1 MVGRAWAKLDKS
13 GRRHSLL
20 AHSADVGA
28 TVEALLLTGNF
39 GSRLAALAGVKG
51 LNPVDVGRLS
61 LLAALH
67 DIGKANRGF
76 QAAPDQPPGTPRA
89 GHIKPVVDLLCA
101 GDRAPAAGGPSNYS
115 RLVEASGLDH
125 AFRWWGRRK
134 AAEPLISA
142 VLMHHGRL
150 PDARNPDGRLW
161 REGDGN
167 DPFAE
172 LDLIGRALPGW
183 FEAAFSAERSDHLL
197 TPRFL
202 HGFAGLVMLAD
213 WIASDDLICDFV
225 ADAGAERIETSRRLA
240 ASALHRLR
248 FDPRPA
254 SAALPPAGAATL
266 TALLGPDR
274 TPRAAQVALAAT
286 EAETGSLVVIE
297 AETGSGKTEAALL
310 HFADLLRLGLVD
322 GLYFALPTRAAAR
335 QIHGRVVEAMA
346 RLMGDAAPPVVLALP
361 GYPQADDATGVRL
374 PGFEVLWPDDF
385 ADARR
390 DAAWAAEHPKRF
402 MAAAVAVGSI
412 DQVMLGGLA
421 VRHAELRSSPL
432 LRQLLV
438 IDEVHASDSYMTAI
452 VTNLLAQHRAAG
464 GHALLMSATLGTAAR
479 YRLMGRS
486 QRDIRALPGADE
498 LAVQPYPAIHAL
510 NASVP
515 PLPPPAGPG
524 KTVAVECLDEAD
536 NAALARHAIEAAR
549 QGARVLVIRNRV
561 DDAVETA
568 QAVAEWADAAGQPA
582 LAFRCNGVATV
593 HHGRFAPADRV
604 LLDQALEAA
613 LGHDSTAAKVCV
625 TTQTAEQ
632 SLDIDADY
640 LITDLCPADVLL
652 QRIGRLHRHARS
664 TRPPAFAAPRALVL
678 APPEDRLAALIGR
691 DGTVHGRLL
700 GLGKVYE
707 NLLSL
712 VATRRCLLE
721 LGTIAIPAHN
731 RLLVER
737 ATHPPALRTLADSLG
752 PPWQSHLQKV
762 AGETYARQ
770 GVARLNML
778 DFDEPPQPLPD
789 AEARILTRLGADAL
803 ALEVDPSFTSV
814 FGATI
819 RQISI
824 PGWMVKGERNEL
836 NNKSVHFSNEG
847 MFSVW
852 NEHFCYGPW
861 GIGRQ

>member
-28 TVEALLLTGNF
+28 TVGALLLTGNS
-39 GSRLAALAGVKG
+39 GGRLAALAGVTE
-51 LNPVDVGRLS
+51 LTPVDVGRLS

-67 DIGKANRGF
+67 DIGKVNRGF
-76 QAAPDQPPGTPRA
+76 QASSHQEPLTGRA

-101 GDRAPAAGGPSNYS
+101 GDTPPAAGGPSNYR
-115 RLVEASGLDH
+115 RLVEASGLEH
-125 AFRWWGRRK
+125 VFRWWGRRK
-134 AAEPLISA
+134 TAMPLISA

-150 PDARNPDGRLW
+150 PEAGNPAGQLW
-161 REGDGN
+161 REGDGY

-172 LDLIGRALPGW
+172 LDHIGRALPGW

-225 ADAGAERIETSRRLA
+225 PDAGAERIETSRRLA
-240 ASALHRLR
+240 ASALRRLR
-248 FDPRPA
+248 VDPGPA
-254 SAALPPAGAATL
+254 GTALPPTGAATL
-266 TALLGPDR
+266 VALLGAER
-274 TPRAAQVALAAT
+274 TPRPTQVALAAT
-286 EAETGSLVVIE
+286 EAGAGSLVVME

-310 HFADLLRLGLVD
+310 HFTELLRRGLVD

-335 QIHGRVVEAMA
+335 QIHGRVVDAMA

-361 GYPQADDATGVRL
+361 GYPQADDVTGVHL
-374 PGFEVLWPDDF
+374 PGFDVLWPDDF
-385 ADARR
+385 ADSRR

-402 MAAAVAVGSI
+402 MAAAIAVGSI

-438 IDEVHASDSYMTAI
+438 IDEVHASDAYMTAI
-452 VTNLLAQHRAAG
+452 VANILAQHRAAG

-479 YRLMGRS
+479 LRLMGATPRS
-486 QRDIRALPGADE
+486 LDTLPGADE
-498 LAVQPYPAIHAL
+498 LARLPYPALHAL
-510 NASVP
+510 DARVP
-515 PLPPPAGPG
+515 PLPPPDGPG
-524 KTVAVECLDEAD
+524 KTVTVECLDEAD
-536 NAALARHAIEAAR
+536 NATLARHAVEAAR

-561 DDAVETA
+561 DDAIETA
-568 QAVAEWADAAGQPA
+568 QAVTEWAEAAGQPA
-582 LAFRCNGVATV
+582 LAFRCNGVAAV

-613 LGHDSTAAKVCV
+613 LGHGSAAAVVCV

-664 TRPPAFAAPRALVL
+664 GRPPAFAVPRALVL
-678 APPEDRLAALIGR
+678 APTEDKLAALIGR
-691 DGTVHGRLL
+691 EGTVRGRLL

-721 LGTIAIPAHN
+721 LGTIAIPSHN
-731 RLLVER
+731 RLLVEK

-752 PPWQSHLQKV
+752 PPWQSHLQNV
-762 AGETYARQ
+762 EGETFARQ

-778 DFDEPPQPLPD
+778 DFTEPPQPLPD

-803 ALEVDPSFTSV
+803 AVEVDPPFTSV
-814 FGATI
+814 FGGTI

-824 PGWMVKGERNEL
+824 PGWMVKGERDMLPSSIGLSGDGSFTL
-836 NNKSVHFSNEG
+836 NGTAFSYSG
-847 MFSVW
+847 
-852 NEHFCYGPW
+852 W
-861 GIGRQ
+861 GLSRA

>member
-1 MVGRAWAKLDKS
+1 MAGRAWAKLDKS
-13 GRRHSLL
+13 GRRHGLL

-39 GSRLAALAGVKG
+39 GSRLAALAGVKA
-51 LNPVDVGRLS
+51 LSPVDVGRLS

-76 QAAPDQPPGTPRA
+76 QAAPDQPPGTVRA
-89 GHIKPVVDLLCA
+89 GHIRPVVDLLCA
-101 GDRAPAAGGPSNYS
+101 GDRPPAAGGPSNYS

-125 AFRWWGRRK
+125 AFRWWGGRK

-150 PDARNPDGRLW
+150 PGARYPEARLW
-161 REGDGN
+161 REGDGY

-197 TPRFL
+197 APRFL

-225 ADAGAERIETSRRLA
+225 PDAGAERIATSRRLA
-240 ASALHRLR
+240 AATLHRLR
-248 FDPRPA
+248 FDPRRA
-254 SAALPPAGAATL
+254 GAALPPAGEAML

-274 TPRAAQVALAAT
+274 VPRAAQVALAAT
-286 EAETGSLVVIE
+286 EAGTGSLVVIE

-310 HFADLLRLGLVD
+310 HFADLLRRGLVD

-361 GYPQADDATGVRL
+361 GYPQADHATGVRL
-374 PGFEVLWPDDF
+374 PGFDVLWPDDF
-385 ADARR
+385 ADSRR

-402 MAAAVAVGSI
+402 MAAAIAVGSI

-438 IDEVHASDSYMTAI
+438 IDEVHASDAYMTAI
-452 VTNLLAQHRAAG
+452 VANLLAQHRAAG

-479 YRLMGRS
+479 YRLMGKS
-486 QRDIRALPGADE
+486 QRDVRDLPGADE
-498 LAVQPYPAIHAL
+498 LADQPYPALHAL

-524 KTVAVECLDEAD
+524 KRVAVECLDEAD
-536 NAALARHAIEAAR
+536 NATLARHAIEAAR

-568 QAVAEWADAAGQPA
+568 KAVTQGAEAAGLPD
-582 LAFRCNGVATV
+582 LAFRCNGIATV

-613 LGHDSTAAKVCV
+613 LGHGSTAAVVCV

-652 QRIGRLHRHARS
+652 QRIGRLHRHPRTA
-664 TRPPAFAAPRALVL
+664 RPPAFAAARALVL
-678 APPEDRLAALIGR
+678 APPEDRLAALIGG

-707 NLLSL
+707 SLLSL
-712 VATRRCLLE
+712 VATRRCLLD
-721 LGTIAIPAHN
+721 LGTINIPAHN

-737 ATHPPALRTLADSLG
+737 ATHPPALCALADSLG
-752 PPWQSHLQKV
+752 PPWPGHLQKITG
-762 AGETYARQ
+762 ATHARE
-770 GVARLNML
+770 GIARLNML
-778 DFDEPPQPLPD
+778 DFNEPPQPLPD
-789 AEARILTRLGADAL
+789 AETSILTRLGANAL
-803 ALEVDPSFTSV
+803 SVEVNPPFTSV

-824 PGWMVKGERNEL
+824 PGWMVKGEREMSPNAIGLSGDGTFTL
-836 NNKSVHFSNEG
+836 NG
-847 MFSVW
+847 AA
-852 NEHFCYGPW
+852 FCYGRW
-861 GIGRQ
+861 GLSPA